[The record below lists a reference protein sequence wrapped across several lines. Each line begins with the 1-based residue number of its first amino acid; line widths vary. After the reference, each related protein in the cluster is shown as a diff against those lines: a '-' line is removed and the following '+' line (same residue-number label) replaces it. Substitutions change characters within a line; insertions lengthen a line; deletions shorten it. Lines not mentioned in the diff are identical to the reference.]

1 MNGSSPGGSGKA
13 VPERST
19 PAIASGAIRWAES
32 RLRDRAGK
40 QARREALQLLAG
52 VLLLTPGQVWLK
64 RTDRIL
70 SSEER
75 AEYERRVERR
85 VRGEPIEYI
94 EERASFRELQ
104 LRVDRSVLI
113 PRPETE
119 LLVGHVLDWAIGRS
133 NLSALDVGTG
143 SGAIGLSL
151 LAEGPFARVLGVDI
165 SEGALNVAQAN
176 AIEVGLADRLELR
189 IGSFYQ
195 PLVPG
200 ERFDVIVSNP
210 PYVAEA
216 EETALPQE
224 VRAYE
229 PPEALFAG
237 PTGMEAIERIVEG
250 ASEWLRPGGL
260 LALEIAPSLA
270 EATQD
275 RIRAHGRYR
284 ELAVHRDYSGHP
296 RIVLSERDRR
306 S

>member
-1 MNGSSPGGSGKA
+1 MSSPSASGSDRAAPG
-13 VPERST
+13 RST
-19 PAIASGAIRWAES
+19 PTVASEAIRWGES

-64 RTDRIL
+64 RTERTL
-70 SSEER
+70 TLEER
-75 AEYERRVERR
+75 SEYERRVERR
-85 VRGEPIEYI
+85 VQGEPLQYV
-94 EERASFRELQ
+94 EEKAWFRELQ

-119 LLVGHVLDWAIGRS
+119 LLVDHVLSWAVGRS
-133 NLSALDVGTG
+133 TLSALDVGTG

-151 LAEGPFARVLGVDI
+151 LSEGPFTRVLGVDI
-165 SEGALNVAQAN
+165 SQGALNVAQAN

-189 IGSFYQ
+189 IGSFYE
-195 PLVPG
+195 PLTPG
-200 ERFDVIVSNP
+200 ERFDVVVSNP

-216 EETALPQE
+216 EETALPEE

-237 PTGMEAIERIVEG
+237 PTGMEAIDRIVAG
-250 ASEWLRPGGL
+250 AWQWLRPGGL

-270 EATQD
+270 EATQE
-275 RIRAHGRYR
+275 RIRACGRYGN
-284 ELAVHRDYSGHP
+284 LAVHRDYSGHP
-296 RIVLSERDRR
+296 RIILSDRDRG